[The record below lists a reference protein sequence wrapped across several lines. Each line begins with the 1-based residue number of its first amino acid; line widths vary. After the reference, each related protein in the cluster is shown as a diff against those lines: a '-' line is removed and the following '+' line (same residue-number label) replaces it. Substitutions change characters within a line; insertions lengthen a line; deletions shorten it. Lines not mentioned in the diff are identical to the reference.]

1 MPEEAEGTAA
11 LLEIVELANG
21 DIVLQRVGAEGA
33 PLVRIRFSA
42 ESRGYLAGA
51 RVNVARAMIEAG
63 IRAAAQ
69 QSGGDPDVDYQT
81 GRGDAGPVIH

>member
-1 MPEEAEGTAA
+1 MNEPEVGTA

-21 DIVLQRVGAEGA
+21 DIVLQRAGGEGA

-42 ESRGYLAGA
+42 ESRGYLAGS
-51 RVNVARAMIEAG
+51 RLGVARAMIEAG

-69 QSGGDPDVDYQT
+69 QSGSEADVDYPA
-81 GRGDAGPVIH
+81 GRNDAGPVIH

>member
-1 MPEEAEGTAA
+1 MTEPAVGTA

-21 DIVLQRVGAEGA
+21 DIVLQRVGGEGV

-42 ESRGYLAGA
+42 ESRGYLAGS
-51 RVNVARAMIEAG
+51 RLGVARAMIEAG

-69 QSGGDPDVDYQT
+69 EAGGEADVDYVA
-81 GRGDAGPVIH
+81 GRRDAGPVIH

>member
-1 MPEEAEGTAA
+1 MNEPTVGTA

-21 DIVLQRVGAEGA
+21 DIVLQRVGADGA

-42 ESRGYLAGA
+42 ESRGYLAGS
-51 RVNVARAMIEAG
+51 RLGVARAMIEAG

-69 QSGGDPDVDYQT
+69 QSGGEADVDYVA
-81 GRGDAGPVIH
+81 GRSDAGPVIH

>member
-1 MPEEAEGTAA
+1 MNESAVGTA

-42 ESRGYLAGA
+42 ESRGYLSGS
-51 RVNVARAMIEAG
+51 RLGVARAMIEAG

-69 QSGGDPDVDYQT
+69 QSGGEADVDYVA
-81 GRGDAGPVIH
+81 GRSDSGPVIH